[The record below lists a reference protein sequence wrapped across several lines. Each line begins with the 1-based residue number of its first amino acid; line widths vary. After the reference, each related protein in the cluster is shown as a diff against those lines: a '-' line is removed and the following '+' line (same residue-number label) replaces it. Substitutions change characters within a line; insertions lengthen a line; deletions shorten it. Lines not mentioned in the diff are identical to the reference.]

1 MFMAKKLLPIILLGL
16 LAGGCS
22 TTITN
27 LTPKQEARNANGFY
41 LVEVALNTTQ
51 QTLRW
56 NSIKPNVV
64 VGKEFYTM
72 KNTALMTNRWETLV
86 PIPPGASSIDYRFK
100 FDYKYNVFSAQPQ
113 PDSKLS
119 RTYRLTI
126 MDGDGR

>member
-1 MFMAKKLLPIILLGL
+1 MYMAKKFLPIILLGL

-27 LTPKQEARNANGFY
+27 LTPYQEHRNASGFY
-41 LVEVALNTTQ
+41 LVEVELNSTQ

-56 NSIKPNVV
+56 DSIKPNVV
-64 VGKEFYTM
+64 VGKQFYSM

-86 PIPPGASSIDYRFK
+86 PIPPDVSSINYRFK
-100 FDYKYNVFSAQPQ
+100 FDYHYNVFSAPPQ

-119 RTYRLTI
+119 RTYKLNITQQ
-126 MDGDGR
+126 GGE